1 MHSRVQLPAIAV
13 QPVHVGIVTVCLVNE
28 PDTAPLRAFV
38 QPALIPLRIPPGLPE
53 LEPLME
59 PEVAPLAEP
68 LMAPEVAPV
77 AAPEVAP
84 VVAPEVAPEA
94 VPLVV
99 PVPPTP
105 LVFMPEPTTVPLMT
119 LPLEPATPPAP
130 LVPTPEAPTPLVV
143 PLPEPLVLA
152 PLLEPELATGSP
164 TVLGL
169 LHATAVKSATH
180 GSVRSQTFEF
190 IGEISF
196 GHGLCSAG
204 GLGSRKSFRD
214 CPARTALSKMLRKAV
229 RARTFGIGRSSR
241 TYCVEVVD
249 GPDVARSPWTRPRSS
264 RSVPD

>member
-1 MHSRVQLPAIAV
+1 
-13 QPVHVGIVTVCLVNE
+13 VCLVNE

-68 LMAPEVAPV
+68 LMAPEVAPLV
-77 AAPEVAP
+77 APEVAP
-84 VVAPEVAPEA
+84 LVAPEVAPEA

-130 LVPTPEAPTPLVV
+130 LVPTPEVPTPLVV

-152 PLLEPELATGSP
+152 PLLEPELTTGSP

-169 LHATAVKSATH
+169 LQATAVKSATQ
-180 GSVRSQTFEF
+180 GSVWSQTFEF
-190 IGEISF
+190 IGDGFLWTGLMFCRWTRVKRELPRLSGAYSSEPNVAPSCTIGAF
-196 GHGLCSAG
+196 GA
-204 GLGSRKSFRD
+204 
-214 CPARTALSKMLRKAV
+214 
-229 RARTFGIGRSSR
+229 GRSSHVALR
-241 TYCVEVVD
+241 T
-249 GPDVARSPWTRPRSS
+249 
-264 RSVPD
+264 